1 MGWSC
6 MGDGHFAT
14 AGGTQGLGS
23 LTEPTCVSVGMVGGA
38 PPLATIAKGGATT
51 VGGAATQA
59 GVGKVSCCSS
69 LYAAEAII
77 WRGFHL

>member
-1 MGWSC
+1 
-6 MGDGHFAT
+6 MGDGHFAI

-38 PPLATIAKGGATT
+38 PPLATLAKGGATT
-51 VGGAATQA
+51 ASGAATQA
-59 GVGKVSCCSS
+59 GVGKVSCSSS